1 MAEVWAPFVA
11 EVDSIAHTVTEQ
23 GVRVGEEHRERPQA
37 QACKQAQCARRLLG
51 LYEAAE
57 RRPPAGRTE
66 NEQHQH
72 REQLLADGASLSSSA
87 RSIHASSEPG
97 GNERTRRVSAR
108 LRAVTVC
115 GGGLSDRNL
124 PRAEA
129 RAPARQH
136 TVNLCIA
143 GRGDT
148 LKKSKYLRSAAH
160 TRQDQPL
167 LREES
172 DDDDVHGGGGSMSSS
187 ICVRASDPLHQ
198 SLNRQLFAL
207 RHQAEQALLRALE
220 LRDQLHAPPTRGQKV
235 DL

>member
-1 MAEVWAPFVA
+1 MRPPSAVSGWEDGKRAAPTSRA
-11 EVDSIAHTVTEQ
+11 ASGRRCVTL
-23 GVRVGEEHRERPQA
+23 
-37 QACKQAQCARRLLG
+37 LLG
-51 LYEAAE
+51 AINPRFVRT
-57 RRPPAGRTE
+57 RRKR
-66 NEQHQH
+66 
-72 REQLLADGASLSSSA
+72 
-87 RSIHASSEPG
+87 
-97 GNERTRRVSAR
+97 ERTRRVSAR

-115 GGGLSDRNL
+115 GGGLADRNL